1 MARPSDLSDIT
12 DHWLQYLASERRFSE
27 HTVLA
32 YSKDLDRFFDFL
44 THYRGES
51 LSAQL
56 MGALK
61 VRDFRAFLAD
71 LRSGG
76 LSARSVARVLSS
88 IKNFFAFLARNEG
101 IENDAVAAVQAPKK
115 PKKLPR
121 PISENDAGRVLDT
134 VSELSG
140 CDWIASRNVAV
151 ISLLYGCG
159 LRIGEALALNRKDAP
174 AGDSIR
180 VVGKRQKERIVPVL
194 PFVRKAIEAYL
205 DQSPYAGEPD
215 DPLFVGVRGGR
226 LDGREIRA
234 VMQKVRAALSLPD
247 TATPHALR
255 HSFASHL
262 LARGGDLR
270 VIQELLGHSDLKA
283 TQVYTE
289 VAGQQLKAVY
299 NAAFKRA

>member
-1 MARPSDLSDIT
+1 MTASVRDLT
-12 DHWLQYLASERRFSE
+12 DHWLQYLGSERRLSE

-32 YSKDLDRFFDFL
+32 YSKDLDRFLEFL
-44 THYRGES
+44 VGYRGEAITAK
-51 LSAQL
+51 LLQNL
-56 MGALK
+56 Q

-71 LRSGG
+71 LRGSG
-76 LSARSVARVLSS
+76 LSARSTARTLSS
-88 IKNFFAFLARNEG
+88 IKNFFRYLARNEG
-101 IENDAVAAVQAPKK
+101 IENDAVAAIQAPKK

-121 PISENDAGRVLDT
+121 PLTEVDAKKTLET
-134 VSELSG
+134 VSEFAG
-140 CDWIASRNVAV
+140 RDWIAARNVAV

-159 LRIGEALALNRKDAP
+159 LRIGEALALNQKDAP
-174 AGDSIR
+174 TGDTMR
-180 VVGKRQKERIVPVL
+180 VLGKRQKERLVPVL
-194 PFVRKAIEAYL
+194 PFVRDAISTYL
-205 DQSPYAGEPD
+205 EQCPHNGASDS
-215 DPLFVGVRGGR
+215 PLFVGVRGGR

-234 VMQKVRAALSLPD
+234 AMQKVRAALSLPD

-289 VAGQQLKAVY
+289 VNSSQLKKVY
-299 NAAFKRA
+299 DAAFKRA

>member
-1 MARPSDLSDIT
+1 MASPSALTEIT

-32 YSKDLDRFFDFL
+32 YSKDLDRFLAFL
-44 THYRGES
+44 AHYRGEN
-51 LSAQL
+51 LTVAL
-56 MGALK
+56 MGDLK

-71 LRSGG
+71 LRGGG
-76 LSARSVARVLSS
+76 LSARSVARILSS
-88 IKNFFAFLARNEG
+88 IKNFFAYLARNED
-101 IENDAVAAVQAPKK
+101 IENEAIAAVQAPKK

-121 PISENDAGRVLDT
+121 PVSEDDASKVLDT
-134 VSELSG
+134 VSELSST
-140 CDWIASRNVAV
+140 DWVASRNVAV

-159 LRIGEALALNRKDAP
+159 LRIGEALALNCKHAP
-174 AGDSIR
+174 NGDSMR
-180 VVGKRQKERIVPVL
+180 VFGKRQKERIVPVL
-194 PFVRKAIEAYL
+194 PFVREAIDTYL
-205 DQSPYAGEPD
+205 EQCPHSHSPER
-215 DPLFVGVRGGR
+215 PLFVGVRGGR
-226 LDGREIRA
+226 LDGREIRT

-299 NAAFKRA
+299 KAAFKRA